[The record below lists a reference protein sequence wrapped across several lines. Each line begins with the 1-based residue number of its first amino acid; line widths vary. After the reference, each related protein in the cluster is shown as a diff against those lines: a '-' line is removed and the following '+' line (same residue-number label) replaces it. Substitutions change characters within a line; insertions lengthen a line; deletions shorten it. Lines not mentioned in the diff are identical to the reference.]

1 MDDRAIGIMDAG
13 FGGLAAVAGIASALP
28 NEDVIYLSDIAHF
41 PYEKESAGDI
51 REHICRSAGFLA
63 EKNVKLIIDV
73 CDCACPGLPEKFP
86 ESIPL
91 VGIHLPAA
99 QAACSST
106 KNGRIGVIGNS
117 FSGKSLMINKAV
129 KTIRPG
135 TSVVGSVSPLI
146 SPAVLSGYPDSKP
159 DVFRAVLDDCIA
171 PVKAE
176 GADTIVLGSALFEF
190 IAEQIRKSAGSQV
203 TVVAPV
209 HEAVKAAELL
219 LFERGLLS
227 EKTSEGSVSYF
238 INGEPEFFRENA
250 ARLCGG
256 KLNGKIYGCTIG

>member
-1 MDDRAIGIMDAG
+1 MDERAIGIMDAG
-13 FGGLAAVAGIASALP
+13 FGGLAAAAELASALP

-51 REHICRSAGFLA
+51 EEHICRSAEFLK

-73 CDCACPGLPEKFP
+73 CDCACTGLPEGFP
-86 ESIPL
+86 KNIPL
-91 VGIHLPAA
+91 VGIQLPAA

-106 KNGRIGVIGNS
+106 RNGRIGVIVS
-117 FSGKSLMINKAV
+117 STAGKGVMINKAL

-135 TSVVGSVSPLI
+135 TSVIGSVSTLI

-171 PVKAE
+171 PVRDE
-176 GADTIVLGSALFEF
+176 GADTIILGSALFEF
-190 IAEQIRKSAGSQV
+190 IAGQVREAAGPQV
-203 TVVAPV
+203 KVIAPV

-227 EKTSEGSVSYF
+227 EKTAEGSVSYF
-238 INGEPEFFRENA
+238 INGDAEFFRENA

-256 KLNGKIYGCTIG
+256 RLKGKIYGCTVG